1 MKSLKTVSA
10 ILISLVLCSCDNSK
24 TDANKAVG
32 DSSKNTELSRLQET
46 IINEAKKM
54 LPVKVDAKTNLID
67 ITKDNDLINYK
78 YVIDSSKDEVSI
90 PDTQKM
96 TTESL
101 KTLYCSNSSQVKQF
115 RDAFPNGVSHNYYI
129 NDEQLFSVK
138 LTAASCT
145 AN

>member
-24 TDANKAVG
+24 SDTNQASNN
-32 DSSKNTELSRLQET
+32 SSKNTELSLLQET

-90 PDTQKM
+90 SDTQKM

-101 KTLYCSNSSQVKQF
+101 KTLYCSNSPQVQQL

-129 NDEQLFSVK
+129 HDEKLFSVQ
-138 LTAASCT
+138 LTPASCNT
-145 AN
+145 H

>member
-1 MKSLKTVSA
+1 MKSLKTVPA

-24 TDANKAVG
+24 SNANQTSS

-54 LPVKVDAKTNLID
+54 LPVKVDEKTNLID
-67 ITKDNDLINYK
+67 ITKENDLINYK
-78 YVIDSSKDEVSI
+78 YVIDSSKDEISI
-90 PDTQKM
+90 PETQKM

-101 KTLYCSNSSQVKQF
+101 KTAYCNNSAQVKQL

-129 NDEQLFSVK
+129 NDEKLFSVQ
-138 LTAASCT
+138 LTPASCT